1 MEPAG
6 PGTLPQGF
14 RHQSYD
20 SLPSTSAKAFE
31 LARAGESKGLWVT
44 ATKQTEGRGRRGRA
58 WSTESGN
65 LAASLLLIDPSPAPV
80 AATISFVAG
89 IALHQAVV
97 DIAGPAVAERIAL
110 KWPNDLLLD
119 RRKVAGILL
128 EGEKLAGDRFAVV
141 VGIGANCVV
150 HPEIA
155 GAIPATDFAAGG
167 VPVEA
172 DALFIRL
179 AQRMAEEIAVWD
191 GGRGFAATRT
201 AWLARCS
208 GLGEAIRVNLPGRV
222 VDGRFDNIDYAGRL
236 ILINAGGAREA
247 FSAGDVFLA
256 AAGRGAQ

>member
-1 MEPAG
+1 MEPAA
-6 PGTLPQGF
+6 PGTFPQGF
-14 RHQSYD
+14 RRQSYD
-20 SLPSTSAKAFE
+20 ILPSTNAKAFE
-31 LARAGESKGLWVT
+31 LARAGEGSGLWVT
-44 ATKQTEGRGRRGRA
+44 AAEQTEGSGRRGRS
-58 WSTESGN
+58 WSTGSGN

-97 DIAGPAVAERIAL
+97 DIAGPPVAERIAL

-119 RRKVAGILL
+119 RQKVAGILV

-141 VGIGANCVV
+141 VGIGANCVA

-155 GAIPATDFAAGG
+155 GAIPATDFAASG

-172 DALFIRL
+172 DALLGRL
-179 AQRMAEEIAVWD
+179 ARRIAEEIAVWD
-191 GGRGFAATRT
+191 GGRGFAAIRA

-208 GLGEAIRVNLPGRV
+208 GLGKAIRVNLPGRV
-222 VDGRFDNIDYAGRL
+222 IDGRFDNIDDAGRL
-236 ILINAGGAREA
+236 ILISASGAREA

-256 AAGRGAQ
+256 AAG